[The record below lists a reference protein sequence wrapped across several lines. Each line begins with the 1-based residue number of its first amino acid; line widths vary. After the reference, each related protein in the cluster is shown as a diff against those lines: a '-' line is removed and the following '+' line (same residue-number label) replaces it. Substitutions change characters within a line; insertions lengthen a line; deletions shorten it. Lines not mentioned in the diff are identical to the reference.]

1 MIKFNVSI
9 VFAVIILLTGCD
21 DRIAVVQAEMDKIRN
36 QSPLPIDSAPV
47 FTPVPM
53 YDYAAQ
59 QFRNPFLP
67 NSLAL
72 ELKTMSGKQV
82 FPNFKRQQQPL
93 ESYEL
98 EKLTMKGSL
107 RNNRGEI
114 LALIKTPDGQI
125 EQVQRGNYLGTDQG
139 RIVKI
144 TPTQIDL
151 IEIVSDGR
159 DGFVERP
166 RTMVLVNAG
175 LQNAAQQSAGK

>member
-1 MIKFNVSI
+1 MIKFNISI
-9 VFAVIILLTGCD
+9 LVAAVLLLTGCD
-21 DRIAVVQAEMDKIRN
+21 DRVKAVQAEMNTIRN

-53 YDYAAQ
+53 YEYAAQ

-82 FPNFKRQQQPL
+82 FPNFKRQLQPL

-107 RNNRGEI
+107 KNNRGQI

-139 RIVKI
+139 RIVSI

-166 RTMVLVNAG
+166 RTLVLVNTG
-175 LQNAAQQSAGK
+175 QQSAGK